1 MPDIT
6 QDDGWKEIWA
16 IVDPNESWLTD
27 PDKCSEIQ
35 ERLSIFNQSH
45 KEDPQHI
52 DNVIKALA
60 IGFHLTQAA
69 VEWDNPVAGKIGPNR
84 STANARG
91 IQWQLVMAYGGFES
105 VTKTLMNLR
114 ENKSG
119 LTLAHVTD
127 FTSKCNL
134 PDYIPLIPPN
144 TTRKNLDKWL
154 TKPSETGKELL
165 DFLGV
170 EHGDRNLIEDWL
182 VNSNQIEDWAN
193 ATRLA
198 KALRNATAHGALSP
212 TKVKEWGLEP
222 AMKTLVENLGD
233 LVVFGLQTL
242 ASPRVQLNIK
252 N

>member
-16 IVDPNESWLTD
+16 MVDPNESWLTD

-35 ERLSIFNQSH
+35 GRLSIFNQNHS
-45 KEDPQHI
+45 ENPQHI
-52 DNVIKALA
+52 DNVITALA
-60 IGFHLTQAA
+60 IGFNLTKAA
-69 VEWDNPVAGKIGPNR
+69 VEWDNPVAGKILPNNP

-119 LTLAHVTD
+119 LTLADVTD

-134 PDYIPLIPPN
+134 PDYIPLKAPD
-144 TTRKNLDKWL
+144 TTRKNLDEWL
-154 TKPSETGKELL
+154 TKPSGTGKELL

-170 EHGDRNLIEDWL
+170 ERGDRNQIKNWL

-193 ATRLA
+193 ATMLA
-198 KALRNATAHGALSP
+198 KALRNTTAHGALSP
-212 TKVKEWGLEP
+212 TKVKDWGLKP
-222 AMKTLVENLGD
+222 AMKTLVKNLGD
-233 LVVFGLQTL
+233 LVVVGLQTL
-242 ASPRVQLNIK
+242 ASPRV
-252 N
+252 

>member
-27 PDKCSEIQ
+27 PVKCSEIQ

-60 IGFHLTQAA
+60 IGFHLTKAA
-69 VEWDNPVAGKIGPNR
+69 VEWENPVAGKTLANP

-119 LTLAHVTD
+119 LTIDHVEK

-144 TTRKNLDKWL
+144 TNRRNLDKWL
-154 TKPSETGKELL
+154 TKSPTETGDELL
-165 DFLGV
+165 DFLGLTN
-170 EHGDRNLIEDWL
+170 GDRNQIKDWL
-182 VNSNQIEDWAN
+182 VNSNSIQDWAN

-212 TKVKEWGLEP
+212 SKVEDWGLKP
-222 AMKTLVENLGD
+222 AIKILVKNLGD

-242 ASPRVQLNIK
+242 ASPRV
-252 N
+252 